1 MNANNFTA
9 YIYKGDRHFS
19 LLQPL
24 IAAYESG
31 ESASLKLECKTNS
44 IVEIREVLFRKPT
57 Q

>member
-1 MNANNFTA
+1 MNTNNFTA